1 MDSKSCVSPKIAK
14 KKLEDVKITIA
25 GVDADNALD
34 LLMKSLEK
42 NLKGLTLDEFK
53 EEVNEAISNKKQ
65 KAGKKSRVRK
75 GKKGRRTK
83 RGRGP
88 GEKRKSDEMSSS
100 SSVYENTLSL
110 VSNVLTTI
118 VIIVVSGGSTAGIVG
133 IVNQL
138 PAPYGTIF
146 HALTGAL
153 YTCSDASSVAG
164 SIQYSMRLVASYATG
179 GMIASCSTN
188 ALSYERTLLY
198 VIGLLITNLGITTA
212 MTRESIYSRIRA
224 FISRQPV
231 EQTCAAGGPATTAI
245 TTTSASPETE
255 LPIETQSNVNVIS
268 EDETDNESDNE
279 EEDAANALLS
289 MKKVDN
295 EKKGGKKA
303 RKSRKSKKAK
313 KSRKSKKAKKSRKS
327 RKSRK

>member
-100 SSVYENTLSL
+100 INY
-110 VSNVLTTI
+110 
-118 VIIVVSGGSTAGIVG
+118 
-133 IVNQL
+133 
-138 PAPYGTIF
+138 YC
-146 HALTGAL
+146 
-153 YTCSDASSVAG
+153 YYC
-164 SIQYSMRLVASYATG
+164 
-179 GMIASCSTN
+179 C
-188 ALSYERTLLY
+188 
-198 VIGLLITNLGITTA
+198 
-212 MTRESIYSRIRA
+212 IRW
-224 FISRQPV
+224 
-231 EQTCAAGGPATTAI
+231 
-245 TTTSASPETE
+245 
-255 LPIETQSNVNVIS
+255 
-268 EDETDNESDNE
+268 
-279 EEDAANALLS
+279 
-289 MKKVDN
+289 
-295 EKKGGKKA
+295 
-303 RKSRKSKKAK
+303 
-313 KSRKSKKAKKSRKS
+313 
-327 RKSRK
+327 